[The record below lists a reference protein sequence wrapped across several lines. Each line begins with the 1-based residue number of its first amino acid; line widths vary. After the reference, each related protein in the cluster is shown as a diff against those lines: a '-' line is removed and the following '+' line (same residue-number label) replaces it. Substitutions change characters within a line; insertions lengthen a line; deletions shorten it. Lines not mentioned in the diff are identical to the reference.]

1 MNKIS
6 DISIRFKKIRDF
18 YKLNQVDF
26 GKKLGVSRDVI
37 SNIEQGRVEPKD
49 LIINHVCDIYSVNKE
64 WLLYGTGKMTTD
76 TETTV
81 LNSLQKEFDLDSDD
95 MFIIKNY
102 MQLSKFQRKNFVALL
117 KAIVNPPDNQ
127 KTYKQKLDEV
137 ATELAAEEKGK
148 TYTVSTITNTINEN
162 TNEKIS

>member
-1 MNKIS
+1 MTKTN

-18 YKLNQVDF
+18 YELNQVDF

-49 LIINHVCDIYSVNKE
+49 LIIDHVCDIYSVNKE
-64 WLLYGTGKMTTD
+64 WLLSGAGKMIID
-76 TETTV
+76 TETTI
-81 LNSLQKEFDLDSDD
+81 LTNLKNEFDLDDD
-95 MFIIKNY
+95 DISILKNY
-102 MQLSKFQRKNFVALL
+102 MQLSKSQRKNFVTLL
-117 KAIVNPPDNQ
+117 KAIVAPPDNQ

-137 ATELAAEEKGK
+137 ANELAAEEKGK
-148 TYTVSTITNTINEN
+148 TYTASTITNITNEN

>member
-148 TYTVSTITNTINEN
+148 TYTASTITNTINEN